1 MWVFAPPVSSIF
13 SKLFFNSLYSCD
25 EEDEDDNY
33 LVSKPGSDVME
44 EEKSIKENGKY
55 NEQ

>member
-1 MWVFAPPVSSIF
+1 VFAPPVSSIF